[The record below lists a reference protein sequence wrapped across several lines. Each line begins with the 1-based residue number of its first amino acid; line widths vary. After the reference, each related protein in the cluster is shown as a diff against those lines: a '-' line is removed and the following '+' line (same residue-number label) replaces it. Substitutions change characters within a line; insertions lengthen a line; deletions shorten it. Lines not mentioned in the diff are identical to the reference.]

1 METDMSGVLKNAT
14 NKELPTNSALTG
26 LGVHGV
32 DDMKSVEI

>member
-1 METDMSGVLKNAT
+1 MEADMSGVLKNAT
-14 NKELPTNSALTG
+14 NRETQTNSALTG